1 MFKLWVEIKVNPH
14 TTRKTS
20 ASTGIFLG
28 APSIEPDGIRDKCGL
43 RDS

>member
-1 MFKLWVEIKVNPH
+1 MFKLWVEIKVNPQ

-20 ASTGIFLG
+20 ALTGIFLG